1 LQRASLFETTLKEII
16 MYRFSTSSNQ
26 FSFRS
31 QSALS
36 NDMIARYA
44 PSVLASEAHESRGQ
58 KYTFIPTLDV
68 IDGLRLEGFEPFEVR
83 QTKCRDL
90 AKREFTKHMVRMRH
104 PDAIASQGE
113 VPELVLINSHDG
125 TSSYQLLA
133 GFFRFVCSNGLIAG
147 DIQSDVRVRHS
158 GRVVQDVI
166 EGSFKVLENVKQI
179 SNSIDEFKSITLD
192 RQEQELFANTA
203 LSLRWDDKPP
213 VTAERVLQANRYE
226 DVQSDLWTTFN
237 RVQEN
242 IIKGGV
248 LGKTATGRRMH
259 TRGVQGVNENVKLN
273 RALWSLADGMAKL
286 KSNVI
291 DVEDLVVA

>member
-1 LQRASLFETTLKEII
+1 